1 MPSGMA
7 MRAKLEVQ
15 IVLIWRFSVLL
26 RGRFKVRRVGLTR
39 QMQRVRDVQLVGQ
52 FIQKSGVIF

>member
-1 MPSGMA
+1 MA

>member
-15 IVLIWRFSVLL
+15 IVLVWRFSVLL
-26 RGRFKVRRVGLTR
+26 RERFKVRRVGLTR